1 MERPALSLTGF
12 TLVELL
18 AALVI
23 AGILAAVIFQFLSGQ
38 SRFAELQNA
47 REEVQQNAR
56 TALDVISSELRG
68 VGHQGIIAA
77 GEESIRFRFPYVWG
91 VACGYEPSASGSHLV
106 VLYPPNVVPNF
117 ADGTVPD
124 SLAADTPAG
133 WRFFAGVTDA
143 TSGGAAQAA
152 GRCNTELGLNPPLP
166 ASAAVQT
173 SRARRY
179 AGVPPGI
186 VAGAPVYLYDP
197 VAYRVSSGA
206 SFGGRWI
213 QRGTGITSS
222 SMQPFAGPLPAA
234 GGLRFGFRDAEGAP
248 TSNQDAVRSVDI
260 RVVTVSRAR
269 FNSVPQH
276 DTASTLIHLR
286 NRN

>member
-1 MERPALSLTGF
+1 MERPARNFTGF

-23 AGILAAVIFQFLSGQ
+23 AGVLAAVIFQFLSGQ

-68 VGHQGIIAA
+68 VGHQGIVAA
-77 GEESIRFRFPYVWG
+77 GEESIRFRLPYIWG
-91 VACGYEPSASGSHLV
+91 IACGYEPSPSGSHLV
-106 VLYPPNVVPNF
+106 VLFPPGVV
-117 ADGTVPD
+117 ADFTDGLVPD
-124 SLAADTPAG
+124 SLAADTPEG
-133 WRFFAGVTDA
+133 WRFFSGVVDA
-143 TSGGAAQAA
+143 TSGGATQAA
-152 GRCNTELGLNPPLP
+152 QRCNTELGLNPPLP
-166 ASAAVQT
+166 ASTAVQT

-179 AGVPPGI
+179 AGVPEGI
-186 VAGAPVYLYDP
+186 AAGAPVYLYDR

-213 QRGTGITSS
+213 QRGTGVTSS
-222 SMQPFAGPLPAA
+222 AMQPFAGPLPAA
-234 GGLRFGFRDAEGAP
+234 GGLHFDFRDAESVP
-248 TSNQDAVRSVDI
+248 TSNPDAVRSVDI

-269 FNSVPQH
+269 FNGEPQH